1 MGGEFYHWFNTGHK
15 ILPLIDKERHF
26 SSLGLGENI
35 SALFTLTNQY
45 LFYFC
50 RKLIQMRKPMHH
62 AAPPRNFIHAKQ
74 LRSTMTEAE
83 ERLWS
88 YLSGKKLDGFKF
100 RRQHPLHAFI
110 IDFYCH
116 EARLSIELDGEYHFT
131 PEQTAHDRERT
142 KIIEGLGVRELRF
155 TNAQVYL
162 DIEGVLQKIREQ
174 LAP

>member
-1 MGGEFYHWFNTGHK
+1 MGHK
-15 ILPLIDKERHF
+15 ILPQNLYRTTLLP
-26 SSLGLGENI
+26 LGGRGENI
-35 SALFTLTNQY
+35 SAFFTHTNQN

-50 RKLIQMRKPMHH
+50 IKLIQMRKPMHH
-62 AAPPRNFIHAKQ
+62 AAPPHNFRHAKQ

-83 ERLWS
+83 ERLWF

-110 IDFYCH
+110 LDFYCH

-131 PEQTAHDRERT
+131 SEQTTNDRERT
-142 KIIEGLGVRELRF
+142 KIIEGLGLTELRF
-155 TNAQVYL
+155 TNVQVL
-162 DIEGVLQKIREQ
+162 SDIETVLQKIREQ